1 MRSIAFV
8 LLFATASIAA
18 AGEAL
23 TEAESLRLGLARA
36 ELAELARGATGEAEA
51 DALEAGLWPNPTLDY
66 TNEQIDGSPGST
78 EQTWLI
84 SQAFDLAGRRGLRR
98 EAGARKLV
106 AARAGNAARH
116 AERSGEIRRS
126 FHEALLKQQ
135 TLHATLGWAQQ
146 FSRIERVVGR
156 LEKAGE
162 VSGYDRRRLARER
175 QSAEARLATERG
187 ELARLRARLMA
198 LIGSQGEAY
207 GELSGSLLPDAPPAL
222 DGALTQLARRPDLQ
236 VLTRSAE
243 AADLEGRAAARGWVP
258 ELTVGIGTKRVDDG
272 LNRASGALITVS
284 IPLPVFDRE
293 QAREHRTAAR
303 ALAARA
309 EYRLAQAKAEGELRG
324 LHRQIEHL
332 IGAASSYRRQAV
344 APSAELLQIAETA
357 YQGGESTILELLDA
371 YRGALE
377 AETTALDLE
386 WKARSA
392 RIEFDLLTGSNAE

>member
-8 LLFATASIAA
+8 LLFATASVAA

-36 ELAELARGATGEAEA
+36 ELAELA
-51 DALEAGLWPNPTLDY
+51 
-66 TNEQIDGSPGST
+66 
-78 EQTWLI
+78 
-84 SQAFDLAGRRGLRR
+84 
-98 EAGARKLV
+98 
-106 AARAGNAARH
+106 
-116 AERSGEIRRS
+116 
-126 FHEALLKQQ
+126 
-135 TLHATLGWAQQ
+135 
-146 FSRIERVVGR
+146 
-156 LEKAGE
+156 
-162 VSGYDRRRLARER
+162 
-175 QSAEARLATERG
+175 
-187 ELARLRARLMA
+187 
-198 LIGSQGEAY
+198 
-207 GELSGSLLPDAPPAL
+207 
-222 DGALTQLARRPDLQ
+222 
-236 VLTRSAE
+236 
-243 AADLEGRAAARGWVP
+243 
-258 ELTVGIGTKRVDDG
+258 
-272 LNRASGALITVS
+272 SGALITVS
-284 IPLPVFDRE
+284 IPLLVFDRE
-293 QAREHRTAAR
+293 QAREHRAAAR

-344 APSAELLQIAETA
+344 APAAELLQIAETA